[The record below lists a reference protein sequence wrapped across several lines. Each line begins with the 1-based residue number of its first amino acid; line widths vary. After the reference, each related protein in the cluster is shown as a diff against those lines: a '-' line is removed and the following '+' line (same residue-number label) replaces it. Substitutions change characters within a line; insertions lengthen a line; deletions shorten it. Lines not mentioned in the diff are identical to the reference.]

1 MAPSQT
7 IIHAEIGLLIE
18 RLGRAWRHEADQA
31 LADHGLSEATA
42 LPLLVLSR
50 RGKSVRQGILAEE
63 MGIEGPSL
71 VRLIDLLQSERLVER
86 REDPTDRRAKM
97 LHLTRLGEAKAAE
110 IDRVLRRVRAYLL
123 KDIEA
128 DDLGITFDVL
138 RSIERRANRRREAL
152 TVSQA

>member
-7 IIHAEIGLLIE
+7 IIHAEIGPLIE
-18 RLGRAWRHEADQA
+18 RLGRAWRREANQA

-50 RGKSVRQGILAEE
+50 RGKGVRQGELAEQ

-71 VRLIDLLQSERLVER
+71 VRLIDLLQNERLVER

-97 LHLTRLGEAKAAE
+97 LHLTPMGEAKAAE
-110 IDRVLRRVRAYLL
+110 TDRVLRRVRSYLL
-123 KDIEA
+123 EDIEG
-128 DDLGITFDVL
+128 DNLGITFDAL
-138 RSIERRANRRREAL
+138 RSIERRANRRRDTS